1 MVSFEKLL
9 EVAEGLARLD
19 PVRTYPQR
27 GAQLVS
33 DLIGAVGFRLQAED
47 GGSVTS
53 DVAPAKNDA
62 ILSLPLR
69 NGRGRFGTLHL
80 KLRGG
85 QAPVARELEVVRWAA
100 RMLAHG
106 LDYVERLAVEGGRR
120 RDEDLNDVLER
131 MPLTPRER
139 EVVALLVSG
148 AGTREIAEQTGL
160 TVSTI
165 NTYLK
170 RIFSKLGVHSR
181 VELVARMAGTDRFIS
196 GPAPRPSFVRGT
208 GKAAVKKASSE

>member
-1 MVSFEKLL
+1 MVSFEKML

-19 PVRTYPQR
+19 PVRDYPQR

-33 DLIGAVGFRLQAED
+33 DLLGAVGFRLQTQD
-47 GGSVTS
+47 GHSVTG
-53 DVAPAKNDA
+53 DAAPASNDA
-62 ILSLPLR
+62 TLSLPLR
-69 NGRGRFGTLHL
+69 NGRGTFGTLHL

-85 QAPVARELEVVRWAA
+85 QAPVARELEVARWAA

-106 LDYVERLAVEGGRR
+106 LDYVERLSAAGGRR
-120 RDEDLNDVLER
+120 GDEELADVLER

-148 AGTREIAEQTGL
+148 AGTRDIAEQTGL

-181 VELVARMAGTDRFIS
+181 VELVAKMAGTDRFMS
-196 GPAPRPSFVRGT
+196 GPAPRPSFVRET
-208 GKAAVKKASSE
+208 GKAAAKKASSE